1 MQKIMERQ
9 DTLEDRLFISEVAS
23 EKYDKEKSNYINQA
37 NLPTEMGLPT
47 VAEVKDVKIR
57 KGGTF
62 V

>member
-1 MQKIMERQ
+1 MERQ

-23 EKYDKEKSNYINQA
+23 EKYDKEKSNYTNSA
-37 NLPTEMGLPT
+37 NVPTEMGLPT